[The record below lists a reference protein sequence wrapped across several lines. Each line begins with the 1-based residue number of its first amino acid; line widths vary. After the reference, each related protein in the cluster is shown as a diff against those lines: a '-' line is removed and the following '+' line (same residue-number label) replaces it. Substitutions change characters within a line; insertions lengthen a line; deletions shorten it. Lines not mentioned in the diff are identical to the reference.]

1 MPTAESAFLIRFM
14 AGNGGPTR
22 SWRKWRRLGASG
34 VRVRCR
40 DQDAFVGSFVREPR
54 PCGAAVGPSRRH
66 SAAESLYQIG
76 HEEVLK
82 HHLRRG
88 LNGHLEPSKL
98 FLYQTSISPII
109 KRVIKRGE
117 GTLFNGDGFHVVI

>member
-1 MPTAESAFLIRFM
+1 MPTAESAFLIRFI
-14 AGNGGPTR
+14 AANRRPTR
-22 SWRKWRRLGASG
+22 SWREWRRLGASD
-34 VRVRCR
+34 VRGRGR
-40 DQDAFVGSFVREPR
+40 DPDAVVGAFVREPR

-66 SAAESLYQIG
+66 SAAESLDQIG

-98 FLYQTSISPII
+98 FLYRTGISPII

-117 GTLFNGDGFHVVI
+117 